1 VGGRAQGRGRA
12 RDGDG
17 RAGPV
22 AGRALATLALVI
34 GALFLLAPGALAADP
49 APAPG
54 PAPYGGALEAP
65 EAGDLFSGERAL
77 EVAMLGMGAV
87 NGLLVVGAVVV
98 SRFRGNNAYATRRAL
113 MARTNRGVPSGPR
126 RPEARTR

>member
-1 VGGRAQGRGRA
+1 
-12 RDGDG
+12 
-17 RAGPV
+17 V
-22 AGRALATLALVI
+22 AGRTLATLALVI

-126 RPEARTR
+126 PPEARTR

>member
-1 VGGRAQGRGRA
+1 MGGRAQGRGRA
-12 RDGDG
+12 RGGVG

-22 AGRALATLALVI
+22 AGRALATLALLI

-65 EAGDLFSGERAL
+65 EGGDLFTGERAL
-77 EVAMLGMGAV
+77 EVAMLALGAA
-87 NGLLVVGAVVV
+87 NGLAVAVAVVV
-98 SRFRGNNAYATRRAL
+98 SRVRGGDAYATRRAL

-126 RPEARTR
+126 CSGVRAR

>member
-12 RDGDG
+12 RDGSG

-22 AGRALATLALVI
+22 AGRALATLALLI
-34 GALFLLAPGALAADP
+34 GALVLLAPGALAADP

-54 PAPYGGALEAP
+54 PAPYGGALELP
-65 EAGDLFSGERAL
+65 EGGDLFSGERAL

-98 SRFRGNNAYATRRAL
+98 SRFRGDNAYATRRAL

-126 RPEARTR
+126 RRGVRAR

>member
-12 RDGDG
+12 RHG
-17 RAGPV
+17 V
-22 AGRALATLALVI
+22 GRALATLALVV

-54 PAPYGGALEAP
+54 PAPYGGALEVP
-65 EAGDLFSGERAL
+65 EAGDLFAGERAL
-77 EVAMLGMGAV
+77 EVAMLGLGAV
-87 NGLLVVGAVVV
+87 NGLLVAGALVV
-98 SRFRGNNAYATRRAL
+98 SRFRGNDAYATRRAL

-126 RPEARTR
+126 RPGVSAR